1 MNTQNVRI
9 WGSERPSDANQ
20 EFDRNAPKLN
30 VFCAMNGFQIIGP
43 YFFPNDTVN
52 ANDYCDM
59 LNTWFLPKLRNK
71 TTAVFQQ
78 DGAPPHW
85 SLATRALLNTT
96 FPGRWIGRAGAT
108 DQNMLD
114 WPPRSPDITP
124 LDFFL
129 WGYVKDDVFT
139 LPFPETVEQ
148 MKVKI
153 QDAIKK
159 ISRALLEKVH
169 ESFRRKLKL
178 VIEKKGSHIENR

>member
-1 MNTQNVRI
+1 MRE
-9 WGSERPSDANQ
+9 GLNQ
-20 EFDRNAPKLN
+20 LKKIQMKMKTSRNI
-30 VFCAMNGFQIIGP
+30 Q
-43 YFFPNDTVN
+43 T
-52 ANDYCDM
+52 
-59 LNTWFLPKLRNK
+59 KLRKK

-85 SLATRALLNTT
+85 SLATRALLNTM

-148 MKVKI
+148 MMVKI

-169 ESFRRKLKL
+169 ERFRRKLKL
-178 VIEKKGSHIENR
+178 VIKKKGSHIENR

>member
-1 MNTQNVRI
+1 MIIVICLTHGFYPNFVTKPLLRPTRVLQHVVHCLTQR
-9 WGSERPSDANQ
+9 
-20 EFDRNAPKLN
+20 
-30 VFCAMNGFQIIGP
+30 
-43 YFFPNDTVN
+43 
-52 ANDYCDM
+52 
-59 LNTWFLPKLRNK
+59 FL
-71 TTAVFQQ
+71 A
-78 DGAPPHW
+78 D
-85 SLATRALLNTT
+85 
-96 FPGRWIGRAGAT
+96 AT

-124 LDFFL
+124 LDSFL
-129 WGYVKDDVFT
+129 WAYVKDDVFT

-178 VIEKKGSHIENR
+178 VIEKKGSHIENHYT